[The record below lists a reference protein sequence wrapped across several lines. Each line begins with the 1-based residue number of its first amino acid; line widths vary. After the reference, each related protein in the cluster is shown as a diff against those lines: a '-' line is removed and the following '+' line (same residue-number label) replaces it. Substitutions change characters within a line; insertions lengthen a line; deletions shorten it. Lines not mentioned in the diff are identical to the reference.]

1 MKKLIT
7 LFLSILMA
15 VCFSACNNQKTPD
28 LSSNNR
34 NEPSDSPSVNLE
46 IPTIPENRFNGDVRI
61 VAISAGDCHAVG
73 LRSDGTVMAT
83 GRNYEGQCNVDEWS
97 DIVAVGAGMYH
108 TVGLR
113 SDGTVVATEIDS
125 YNDYGQ
131 SDVASWNDI
140 VAISVG
146 VYHTVGLRSDGT
158 VVATKITD
166 SDYNVGQ
173 CEVEGWSDIV
183 AISAGGV
190 HTVGLHSDGTV
201 VSTIVSNPDIDVG
214 QSNVADW
221 SDIVAISAGGLHTVG
236 LRSNGTVTTTAIN
249 NPEVNYGQC
258 DVASWLNIT
267 AISAGENITTGL
279 CVDGTAIST
288 DIRRPAVIEDY
299 IYSEINDGQNNV
311 ADWSDIVEISTTLA
325 SESGCYFT
333 MGLRSDGTVVAVGEN
348 DYGQCNVNSWPD
360 ILCATSFM
368 GKTVGEIISTYGQNY
383 ILPEDYYSGS
393 RYFYYDRTDLPF
405 IFLFNPSGSSPSEED
420 VIIAVI
426 TLREGMITP
435 ELSAAIT
442 VLEFRERFGMQYS
455 VEQNS
460 DFDDYRCS
468 IPWENYQIILQW
480 DSQEKPVAMA
490 VVKEG

>member
-7 LFLSILMA
+7 LFLPILMA

-28 LSSNNR
+28 LSSSNR

-46 IPTIPENRFNGDVRI
+46 IPTIPENRFNGEVGI

-73 LRSDGTVMAT
+73 LRSDGTVIAA
-83 GRNYEGQCNVDEWS
+83 GSNYEGQCNVDDWS

-125 YNDYGQ
+125 YDDYGQ
-131 SDVASWNDI
+131 SDVSSWTDI
-140 VAISVG
+140 VAIGVG
-146 VYHTVGLRSDGT
+146 AYHTVGLRADGT

-166 SDYNVGQ
+166 PDYNVGQ
-173 CEVEGWSDIV
+173 CEVAGWSDIV
-183 AISAGGV
+183 AISAGGF

-201 VSTIVSNPDIDVG
+201 VSTIVSNSDFNIGQCDVAG
-214 QSNVADW
+214 W
-221 SDIVAISAGGLHTVG
+221 SDIIAISAGAVHTVG
-236 LRSNGTVTTTAIN
+236 LRSNGTVTATVIGD
-249 NPEVNYGQC
+249 PEMNFGQC
-258 DVASWLNIT
+258 DVASWSNIT
-267 AISAGENITTGL
+267 AIFAGQYITTGL
-279 CVDGTAIST
+279 CTDGTAVST
-288 DIRRPAVIEDY
+288 DIRRPAAIEDY
-299 IYSEINDGQNNV
+299 MYSEMDDGQSNIT
-311 ADWSDIVEISTTLA
+311 DWSDLVDICTTVA
-325 SESGCYFT
+325 SEYEHFFT
-333 MGLRSDGTVVAVGEN
+333 MGLRSDGTVVAVGDN
-348 DYGQCNVNSWPD
+348 SYGQCNVSSWPD

-368 GKTVGEIISTYGQNY
+368 GKTVGNIISTYGQDY
-383 ILPEDYYSGS
+383 ILPEDYYGGS

-405 IFLFNPSGSSPSEED
+405 IFLFNPEGSSPSEED

-426 TLREGMITP
+426 TLNGGMITP

-455 VEQNS
+455 VEQYS

-468 IPWENYQIILQW
+468 IPWGNYNIILQW
-480 DSQEKPVAMA
+480 DSQEEPVKMA
-490 VVKEG
+490 SVKEG